1 MDWRGPTYRTVDG
14 ERIDGAWC
22 HVWWRNH
29 HDDQYFLD
37 DLVVFADGLISGRER
52 TDLAGLEGLLA
63 SGRLSP
69 TDPGMPD
76 PPPPPSKWRSRSGGP
91 LTPEGFLLDVA
102 DKVAELGGRP
112 TAAQRCWEAIRCFQQ
127 DPSAAHRALLRRAYV
142 AIPPHQRI
150 YVLGDMDLQD
160 RPLRILVT
168 DVGDAVDGDGPVV
181 TEQMHREALEYF
193 DRTDAAVACEAEH
206 RAVHHADDPTEPV
219 PATAFTS
226 YETVYPKGWPDTLGP
241 YVLRNAYP
249 APVVFGGRTYPSV
262 LHAYWALSAADPAD
276 HDRIRD
282 AEEGRA
288 AQELGGRVAR
298 RADWHRMRVAVMGAL
313 LEAKF
318 TQHPELA
325 EVLLAT
331 GDSVI
336 GYTGFTDS
344 PFWRDVPD
352 QRGRNWMGRLLELTR
367 AKLAA
372 GPLLPD

>member
-1 MDWRGPTYRTVDG
+1 MDWRGPTYRTVDA

-37 DLVVFADGLISGRER
+37 DL
-52 TDLAGLEGLLA
+52 
-63 SGRLSP
+63 
-69 TDPGMPD
+69 
-76 PPPPPSKWRSRSGGP
+76 
-91 LTPEGFLLDVA
+91 
-102 DKVAELGGRP
+102 
-112 TAAQRCWEAIRCFQQ
+112 
-127 DPSAAHRALLRRAYV
+127 
-142 AIPPHQRI
+142 
-150 YVLGDMDLQD
+150 
-160 RPLRILVT
+160 
-168 DVGDAVDGDGPVV
+168 
-181 TEQMHREALEYF
+181 
-193 DRTDAAVACEAEH
+193 
-206 RAVHHADDPTEPV
+206 
-219 PATAFTS
+219 
-226 YETVYPKGWPDTLGP
+226 
-241 YVLRNAYP
+241 
-249 APVVFGGRTYPSV
+249 VVFGGRTYPSV

-325 EVLLAT
+325 QVLLAT